1 MNYVSVT
8 IGNRNFF
15 TGKQVIVK
23 VEDEFTF
30 ITTYRDEAFK
40 IACEHLGLN
49 KEECSILDWSFLGS
63 EVTFI
68 I

>member
-1 MNYVSVT
+1 MSYVSIV

-23 VEDEFTF
+23 VEKEFTF
-30 ITTYRDEAFK
+30 ISSYKNEAFK

-49 KEECSILDWSFLGS
+49 ITGCSVLDWSFLGDDM
-63 EVTFI
+63 TFI

>member
-1 MNYVSVT
+1 MAYVNIV

-23 VEDEFTF
+23 VEKEFTF
-30 ITTYRDEAFK
+30 ISSYKDEAFK
-40 IACEHLGLN
+40 IACKHLGLN
-49 KEECSILDWSFLGS
+49 KEECSILDWSFLGDDM
-63 EVTFI
+63 TFI

>member
-1 MNYVSVT
+1 MAYVSIV

-23 VEDEFTF
+23 VNQSYTF
-30 ITTYRDEAFK
+30 ISSYKDEAYK
-40 IACEHLGLN
+40 IACEYLN
-49 KEECSILDWSFLGS
+49 LNPSECSILDWSYLGDDVS
-63 EVTFI
+63 FI